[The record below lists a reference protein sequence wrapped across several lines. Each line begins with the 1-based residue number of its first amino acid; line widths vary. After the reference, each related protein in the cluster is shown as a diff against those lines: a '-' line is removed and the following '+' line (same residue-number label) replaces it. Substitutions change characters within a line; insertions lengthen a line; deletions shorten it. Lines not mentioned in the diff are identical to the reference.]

1 MSMSGF
7 DPVNMFWKM
16 LLNAQEVNQLALKV
30 FLNTQKVQQSQQSV
44 EQLLQECMVCIGD
57 NTAIA
62 MSMLQSLSKVKSPE
76 EFIKIQEKLITESSE
91 KNLEHAKKF
100 LNLYNGLW
108 QEVYHHTKEH
118 ASDFAEKYSEAATGI
133 TKQIAENVSKFAETA
148 STLGGAC
155 CGGKGGSGNPGNKKH
170 QNVTENTN

>member
-1 MSMSGF
+1 
-7 DPVNMFWKM
+7 
-16 LLNAQEVNQLALKV
+16 VNQLALKV

-100 LNLYNGLW
+100 
-108 QEVYHHTKEH
+108 
-118 ASDFAEKYSEAATGI
+118 
-133 TKQIAENVSKFAETA
+133 
-148 STLGGAC
+148 
-155 CGGKGGSGNPGNKKH
+155 
-170 QNVTENTN
+170 

>member
-30 FLNTQKVQQSQQSV
+30 FLNTQKVQQSQQSM
-44 EQLLQECMVCIGD
+44 EQLVQECMMCIGD
-57 NTAIA
+57 NTTIA
-62 MSMLQSLSKVKSPE
+62 MSMLQSLSKAKNPE
-76 EFIKIQEKLITESSE
+76 EFIKAQEKLITEASD

-100 LNLYNGLW
+100 LNMCHNLG
-108 QEVYHHTKEH
+108 QDAYHYTKDN
-118 ASDFAEKYSEAATGI
+118 ASDFAEKYTEAANDI
-133 TKQIAENVSKFAETA
+133 TKKITENVNKFAETA
-148 STLGGAC
+148 SNLSSAC
-155 CGGKGGSGNPGNKKH
+155 CGGKNTGGNPGNKKH